1 MASINFYSLNI
12 EQNPKRIPSYSRKI
26 NWEKLRP
33 IQLGPRS
40 ISRYTVFLNLPRLLL
55 YVHLQYNILLANTV
69 QAGYTKSLLTVDP
82 LRRKYIC
89 ITTPSVLSAVS
100 YITCPCSCHLALS
113 QQLESIRAPHQSS
126 EELAE
131 GKNLTYT
138 TIQRRNSSKGHC
150 AGQLNIES
158 TYSLLLNFFMQ
169 VLKLCLLSTPSH
181 WGFN

>member
-1 MASINFYSLNI
+1 MTSILDSSCILKILHGFKAWLASINFYSLNI

-40 ISRYTVFLNLPRLLL
+40 ISTVDIL
-55 YVHLQYNILLANTV
+55 YFWIYQGFCYSAPTV
-69 QAGYTKSLLTVDP
+69 QYSACKYSTSRLYKVSVDCWP
-82 LRRKYIC
+82 AAKKVY

-138 TIQRRNSSKGHC
+138 TIQRRNSS
-150 AGQLNIES
+150 
-158 TYSLLLNFFMQ
+158 
-169 VLKLCLLSTPSH
+169 
-181 WGFN
+181 